1 MSLIKCWCTVKE
13 LGHFGGD
20 YTAIFR
26 GNQKVTVKKLR
37 RADYEE
43 ESEKVLEESFNIKDI
58 KRLNHP
64 NLIQM
69 LGFTT
74 ELREAFMIVEF
85 MAEGDLK
92 NYLQKLKR
100 DPQRMKAE
108 TRVWSKIFSWNIEVA
123 RGMERLESLNIVHR
137 ELAAR

>member
-1 MSLIKCWCTVKE
+1 M
-13 LGHFGGD
+13 
-20 YTAIFR
+20 
-26 GNQKVTVKKLR
+26 KKR
-37 RADYEE
+37 V
-43 ESEKVLEESFNIKDI
+43 SERVLEESFNIRDI

-108 TRVWSKIFSWNIEVA
+108 TRVWSKLFSWNIEVA
-123 RGMERLESLNIVHR
+123 RGMEQLESLNIVHR

>member
-1 MSLIKCWCTVKE
+1 M
-13 LGHFGGD
+13 
-20 YTAIFR
+20 
-26 GNQKVTVKKLR
+26 KKR
-37 RADYEE
+37 V
-43 ESEKVLEESFNIKDI
+43 SERVLEESFNIRDI

-74 ELREAFMIVEF
+74 EAFMIVEF

-137 ELAAR
+137 DLAAR

>member
-1 MSLIKCWCTVKE
+1 MSLIKCWCAVVE

-74 ELREAFMIVEF
+74 EAFMIVEF

-108 TRVWSKIFSWNIEVA
+108 TRVWSKLFSWNIEVA
-123 RGMERLESLNIVHR
+123 RGMEQLESLNIVHR